1 VTQRRRH
8 LSFRIMSILGVEQ
21 HRSRRGKK
29 PSRYHRALHGQ
40 PLSAHHPNQILVFL
54 DWCRLNGLSER
65 TGRRILTSGNGPVI
79 TQLSPN
85 RFGITVANNAAWQR
99 TRERAS
105 PLPPAQTLPRRRRQP
120 ASPQKRRARA
130 TQTELQVE

>member
-1 VTQRRRH
+1 
-8 LSFRIMSILGVEQ
+8 MSILGVEQ

-99 TRERAS
+99 TRERAL
-105 PLPPAQTLPRRRRQP
+105 PLPSAQTLPRRRRQP
-120 ASPQKRRARA
+120 TKAATQPKRRAR
-130 TQTELQVE
+130 TNQSELFAE

>member
-1 VTQRRRH
+1 MN
-8 LSFRIMSILGVEQ
+8 LPEVEQ
-21 HRSRRGKK
+21 RRSRRKK
-29 PSRYHRALHGQ
+29 TPSRYHRALHGQ
-40 PLSAHHPNQILVFL
+40 PLSAHHPNQILLFL

-65 TGRRILTSGNGPVI
+65 TGRRVLAGGNGPVI

-105 PLPPAQTLPRRRRQP
+105 PLPPTNTLPRRRRQTAAP
-120 ASPQKRRARA
+120 PKRRARIR
-130 TQTELQVE
+130 QQELHPE